1 MYEYK
6 HVQVHLHGLDQALN
20 EHCQPPWQLC
30 AVVQTLQ
37 GVLLVIIRKRNSE
50 ELGESPARRPAGKVP
65 RLPSR
70 ASETGEGDAVAR
82 SIAPAVERRRC
93 EQCKKAPALV
103 GFRFCAD
110 CRPEGYEKCSRCDTD
125 VPKGMVTPLC
135 MACSADKAR
144 LPLP

>member
-6 HVQVHLHGLDQALN
+6 HIQAHLHCLDQVLN

-30 AVVQTLQ
+30 AIVQTLQ
-37 GVLLVIIRKRNSE
+37 GVLLVIVRKRNSE
-50 ELGESPARRPAGKVP
+50 ELGELPARPVVAVRRLTGPSKESGK
-65 RLPSR
+65 
-70 ASETGEGDAVAR
+70 GDG
-82 SIAPAVERRRC
+82 SAPALATSIERRRC

-103 GFRFCAD
+103 GFRFCGD
-110 CRPEGYEKCSRCDTD
+110 CRPEGYEKCSKCDTD

-135 MACSADKAR
+135 MACGADKVR